1 MTTTVSRVDR
11 EGRWS
16 VGTLADG
23 RHVLSIP
30 VANRLVDY
38 EENYLLTEDEYAAML
53 AHPAFGLALADRC
66 RARSRTHGWS
76 LRPAATAAR
85 ERESIEH
92 GTRAG

>member
-38 EENYLLTEDEYAAML
+38 EEDYLLTEDEYAAML
-53 AHPAFGLALADRC
+53 ADPAFGLALADRC
-66 RARSRTHGWS
+66 RTRLEDARLVLAPGSDR
-76 LRPAATAAR
+76 
-85 ERESIEH
+85 
-92 GTRAG
+92 GTGT